1 MSPIACVVLP
11 VYNEADNLRLLLPRI
26 FDQQE
31 RIATHELHA
40 LVVDDNSPDGTAA
53 VVEEHRQR
61 FPRLH
66 LLRGER
72 RGLGCAY
79 QRGMAHAL
87 ATLHPSLILE
97 MDADLQHDP
106 DLIPSF
112 IAGTQ
117 EGYTVQIGSRY
128 VPGGATPDFPW
139 HRRTVSRVGNW
150 LARMGGGLG
159 PIRDITSGYRCID
172 AALLARCDLRHLATR
187 GYAFQTSLLSE
198 LVHHGARVVE
208 IPIVFPDR
216 IHGQSKLSSRDY
228 VEFLVMLVKL
238 TLRHRASHRSVS
250 SPLRSQAK
258 PVAKAPI

>member
-1 MSPIACVVLP
+1 MSQIACIVLP
-11 VYNEADNLRLLLPRI
+11 VYNEAVNLRLLLPRI

-31 RIATHELHA
+31 RIATHELHV

-53 VVEEHRQR
+53 VVEEHRKR

-66 LLRGER
+66 LLHGER
-72 RGLGCAY
+72 QGLGCAY

-87 ATLHPSLILE
+87 ATLRPALIFE

-106 DLIPSF
+106 DLIPGF
-112 IAGTQ
+112 IARSQ

-139 HRRTVSRVGNW
+139 HRRLVSRVGNW
-150 LARMGGGLG
+150 LARVGGGLS

-172 AALLARCDLRHLATR
+172 AALLTRCDLHHLATR

-216 IHGQSKLSSRDY
+216 LYGQSKLSSRDY

-238 TLRHRASHRSVS
+238 TLRRRWLPRRL
-250 SPLRSQAK
+250 SPAFRRPAK
-258 PVAKAPI
+258 PIAKVPV